1 MKEMVRVVRY
11 IRKFTLTRTLRIGDG
26 TDDTVDA
33 VDVLAVKVL
42 VRVPVR
48 ALCSKA
54 LHE

>member
-11 IRKFTLTRTLRIGDG
+11 TRNCTLTRTDG
-26 TDDTVDA
+26 ANDTLDA

-42 VRVPVR
+42 VRVQVR